1 MGLKIAAACLI
12 GATSITIGIVPVLAK
27 KAPVAKRTTAAK
39 RAAAAKAPVAPLSPE
54 DAFLAKNRKLRGVIQ
69 TASGVQ
75 YRVIKPATGAHPT
88 DKDVVLVNYEGK
100 LIDGTSFDKSTQPTP
115 MPVAGVV
122 PGFSEALK
130 LMAKGETLRVWIPSR
145 LAYGP
150 EDQRDE
156 QGKVVIPG
164 SRLWCST
171 SNSWTSSRNPDPD
184 GKAILRAGQAELSPI
199 LCRTQAGLRI
209 AHLHCT
215 RSGRIGGGQ
224 GGGDDCR

>member
-1 MGLKIAAACLI
+1 MGWKVAAACLI
-12 GATSITIGIVPVLAK
+12 GAVSITAAVTPVLAQK
-27 KAPVAKRTTAAK
+27 RAPVAKRASAA
-39 RAAAAKAPVAPLSPE
+39 RAPAAPLSAE

-88 DKDVVLVNYEGK
+88 DKDVALINYDGK
-100 LIDGTSFDKSTQPTP
+100 LVDGTRFDKSTQPTP
-115 MPVAGVV
+115 MPVSAVV

-164 SRLWCST
+164 KST
-171 SNSWTSSRNPDPD
+171 LVFD
-184 GKAILRAGQAELSPI
+184 IELVDFQPQS
-199 LCRTQAGLRI
+199 
-209 AHLHCT
+209 
-215 RSGRIGGGQ
+215 
-224 GGGDDCR
+224 

>member
-1 MGLKIAAACLI
+1 MGLKVATACLI
-12 GATSITIGIVPVLAK
+12 GAVSVMIGAMPVLAK
-27 KAPVAKRTTAAK
+27 KAPVAERSTVAK
-39 RAAAAKAPVAPLSPE
+39 RAAAKAPVAPLSPE

-69 TASGVQ
+69 TASGIQ

-88 DKDVVLVNYEGK
+88 DTDVALVNYEGK
-100 LIDGTSFDKSTQPTP
+100 LVDGTSFDKSTQPTP
-115 MPVAGVV
+115 MPVSGVV

-164 SRLWCST
+164 KST
-171 SNSWTSSRNPDPD
+171 LVFD
-184 GKAILRAGQAELSPI
+184 IELVDFQPQS
-199 LCRTQAGLRI
+199 
-209 AHLHCT
+209 
-215 RSGRIGGGQ
+215 
-224 GGGDDCR
+224 